1 MSAEIASTII
11 SVFVSALVSFLVTYF
26 SFRKK
31 DRGALDAELS
41 SILKIGIEHPQFEQ
55 EVFTQKWTAE
65 LAETDRDYAAYDMY
79 ATLVFN
85 FLERYFE
92 FHGFDEDKCLSFLDS
107 RNWILTHKTYWK
119 DPLTPFEN
127 KDSYDK
133 RFVKIVQD
141 VIA

>member
-1 MSAEIASTII
+1 MHESISIAVIPAI
-11 SVFVSALVSFLVTYF
+11 VSALVSWIVTYF

-31 DRGALDAELS
+31 DRRELDAELS

-55 EVFTQKWTAE
+55 DSFTQKWSPD
-65 LAETDRDYAAYDMY
+65 LAKTNKDYAAYDMY

-85 FLERYFE
+85 FLERYFK
-92 FHGFDEDKCLSFLDS
+92 FYGFDEAECLSQLDS

-127 KDSYDK
+127 KDAYDK
-133 RFVKIVQD
+133 RFVAIIRNVVD
-141 VIA
+141 